1 MYADFENGQEIEK
14 MSKQGAQQQATSG
27 LNDSWLID
35 LEKGSVR
42 KQEWTRTYEESAK
55 MKDIFKEKWDDRH
68 GK

>member
-1 MYADFENGQEIEK
+1 
-14 MSKQGAQQQATSG
+14 

-55 MKDIFKEKWDDRH
+55 MKDIFQEKWDDRH